1 MKLLFDVS
9 ATQPN
14 SSGKR
19 HGGGRYG
26 EIILFRM
33 IERKLKFAC
42 FYDSSKWLNPKVKT
56 ACQKGKNSFT
66 RCMWIVRETDC
77 Q

>member
-42 FYDSSKWLNPKVKT
+42 FYDSSTGHRTKRIK
-56 ACQKGKNSFT
+56 
-66 RCMWIVRETDC
+66 RYIE
-77 Q
+77 

>member
-1 MKLLFDVS
+1 MNLLFDLK

-26 EIILFRM
+26 EILFFRM
-33 IERKLKFAC
+33 LERNIFFMFFMIPA
-42 FYDSSKWLNPKVKT
+42 Y
-56 ACQKGKNSFT
+56 G
-66 RCMWIVRETDC
+66 
-77 Q
+77 

>member
-42 FYDSSKWLNPKVKT
+42 FYSWVLLFSAL
-56 ACQKGKNSFT
+56 
-66 RCMWIVRETDC
+66 
-77 Q
+77 